1 MCVKIISLGF
11 IMDSGCY
18 LQDSWNILDFGIV
31 VSSLLDMSLTTI
43 NIPFIKILRILRV
56 LRPLRFISH
65 NKDLKLIVVAL
76 FESFNSILNVIA
88 VVSCMFLLF
97 AIVGVSLQQ
106 GQYFRCTITP
116 YLIQNE
122 DQCLIIG
129 GGWFDY

>member
-1 MCVKIISLGF
+1 MTYIDYSFNIIFAFEMCVKIISLGF
-11 IMDSGCY
+11 VMDPGCY
-18 LQDSWNILDFGIV
+18 LQDSWNMLDFCIV
-31 VSSLLDMSLTTI
+31 VSSILDMALTTI

-76 FESFNSILNVIA
+76 FESFNSILNVIG

-106 GQYFRCTITP
+106 G
-116 YLIQNE
+116 
-122 DQCLIIG
+122 
-129 GGWFDY
+129 

>member
-1 MCVKIISLGF
+1 MAYIDYSFNIIFAFEMCVKIISLGF

-18 LQDSWNILDFGIV
+18 LCDSWNVLDFGIV

-88 VVSCMFLLF
+88 VVSSMFLLF
-97 AIVGVSLQQ
+97 SIIGVSL
-106 GQYFRCTITP
+106 
-116 YLIQNE
+116 
-122 DQCLIIG
+122 
-129 GGWFDY
+129 